1 MKTFASIA
9 DIKNLD
15 RYTFEQTCIDNTD
28 HLYIGD
34 HTVLCKVLARYKM
47 YIDSTDMGIA
57 PHLIMDGYWES
68 WITKLMAQ
76 IIVPGFTCL
85 DIGANFGYF
94 SILMSELSSPS
105 GTTFS
110 FEPNPRIVSLLRATS
125 FVNGGKIEVIE
136 AAVSDVKGDAVLT
149 VNDRELG
156 GGTIKPNEL
165 IAGRSQVNVPVIS
178 VDDFVKE
185 KQLHRIDLI
194 KIDVEGIEPLVFKG
208 MQQTIAD
215 NPDIHIIVEYSPSL
229 YPDAAAF
236 TQYLFSEFTV
246 CQVKDFVELIE
257 LSEQDIPALLAVKDH
272 KDLYLRSKKNV
283 YSL

>member
-1 MKTFASIA
+1 MKTFSSVTE
-9 DIKNLD
+9 IKNLD
-15 RYTFEQTCIDNTD
+15 RYEFEQTCIDKTD

-76 IIVPGFTCL
+76 IIKPGYTCL

-105 GTTFS
+105 GKTFS
-110 FEPNPRIVSLLRATS
+110 FEPNPHIVSLLKATS
-125 FVNGGKIEVIE
+125 FVNGGKFEVIE
-136 AAVSDVKGDAVLT
+136 AAVSEKQGEAVLT

-165 IAGRSQVNVPVIS
+165 IPGRSQVNVQVIS
-178 VDDFVKE
+178 VDDFVQE
-185 KQLHRIDLI
+185 KQLHRVDLI

-208 MQQTIAD
+208 MQKTMAA

-236 TQYLFSEFTV
+236 TQYLFAEFTV
-246 CQVKDFVELIE
+246 FQVKDFVELTE
-257 LSEQDIPALLAVKDH
+257 LSEKDISALLAVKDH
-272 KDLYLRSKKNV
+272 RDLYLRSKKH
-283 YSL
+283 L